1 MKRLD
6 ILNDVDYMFETELS
20 SNEVLQSIF
29 NLINEFI
36 DEYGI
41 QDECDAMWID
51 CNEST
56 FWTNAPSDYILIS
69 WTDEL
74 SPEENFPKYLIF
86 EDGNNICILNLEET
100 FGTGIK
106 GLEQWNELQ
115 YNEDALS
122 PLEPYIQKISVRNPD
137 ECANAVAKLFGN
149 EYGENIQLQDI
160 EDEYSEEVDESV
172 KLDTVESKFE
182 TNDLSKSKLVGE
194 LMDDPDEDEDEKQ
207 FKRRL
212 KKLGYTG
219 QQQGNEQGG
228 GPGGMFGESQIFK
241 GKALRIFEY
250 EYAKKEP
257 QPMDIVE
264 FQGDEAQVQA
274 INPDGTMT
282 LLLHGMTVDGVTKRQ
297 VKVLSY
303 ADLSTPLQFGKF
315 DRFGNPDF
323 TTNPWDDKVSKFHD
337 LNKVKVGLKVKDK
350 LYNESYAVFNDIVLK
365 NKYVRILNEDMES
378 VELMPLE
385 DVEIVHSDIDEWPYA
400 VIVIDQTDEE
410 PQRKI
415 KVNPVSYCNAK
426 TDDEDVE
433 ILMNPSSNSKP
444 TALKKK
450 FIRILT

>member
-1 MKRLD
+1 MKKLD
-6 ILNDVDYMFETELS
+6 ILNDVDYIFETESS
-20 SNEVLQSIF
+20 SNQVLHEVF

-36 DEYGI
+36 DEYNI
-41 QDECDAMWID
+41 QDECKAV
-51 CNEST
+51 
-56 FWTNAPSDYILIS
+56 WTNKTENINSEDTFSWDDAISDYITLY
-69 WTDEL
+69 WDKVL
-74 SPEENFPKYLIF
+74 PKYLIF
-86 EDGNNICILNLEET
+86 EDGINICILNLET
-100 FGTGIK
+100 TCGSGYTGLSCWQEIECHDEYP
-106 GLEQWNELQ
+106 LESLENYVHKINVNN
-115 YNEDALS
+115 YNEVGNTIA
-122 PLEPYIQKISVRNPD
+122 EIFNKEYD
-137 ECANAVAKLFGN
+137 EEIHLV
-149 EYGENIQLQDI
+149 DI
-160 EDEYSEEVDESV
+160 DESV
-172 KLDTVESKFE
+172 KLDKVESKFE

-194 LMDDPDEDEDEKQ
+194 LMDDPDEDEEDKQ

-219 QQQGNEQGG
+219 NQQNDNQG
-228 GPGGMFGESQIFK
+228 GPGGIFGENQIFK

-250 EYAKKEP
+250 AYAKKEP

-274 INPDGTMT
+274 INPDGTLT

-315 DRFGNPDF
+315 DKFGNPDF
-323 TTNPWDDKVSKFHD
+323 NTNPWDSKTTKFQD
-337 LNKVKVGLKVKDK
+337 LNKVKVGLKAMDK
-350 LYNESYAVFNDIVLK
+350 IYNESYAIFNDILAK
-365 NKYVRILNEDMES
+365 NRYVRVLNEDMES
-378 VELMPLE
+378 IELMPLE
-385 DVEIVHSDIDEWPYA
+385 DVEVLHSDIDEWPYA
-400 VIVIDQTDEE
+400 VIVIDQSDEE

-444 TALKKK
+444 TAIKKK

>member
-6 ILNDVDYMFETELS
+6 ILNDVDYIFETESS
-20 SNEVLQSIF
+20 SNQVLHEVF

-36 DEYGI
+36 DEYDI
-41 QDECDAMWID
+41 QDECKAI
-51 CNEST
+51 
-56 FWTNAPSDYILIS
+56 WTNKPENINSEDTFTPEDTFSWDNAISDYITLY
-69 WTDEL
+69 WDKVL
-74 SPEENFPKYLIF
+74 PKYLIF
-86 EDGNNICILNLEET
+86 EDGINICILNLEKT
-100 FGTGIK
+100 CGSGYA
-106 GLEQWNELQ
+106 GLSCWQEIECHDE
-115 YNEDALS
+115 Y
-122 PLEPYIQKISVRNPD
+122 PLEPLENYVHKINVNNYNEVGNAIAEIFNGEYD
-137 ECANAVAKLFGN
+137 E
-149 EYGENIQLQDI
+149 EIQLVDI
-160 EDEYSEEVDESV
+160 DESV
-172 KLDTVESKFE
+172 KLDKVESKFE

-194 LMDDPDEDEDEKQ
+194 LMDDPDEDEEDKQ

-219 QQQGNEQGG
+219 NQQNDNQG
-228 GPGGMFGESQIFK
+228 GPGGMFGENQIFK

-250 EYAKKEP
+250 AYAKKEP

-274 INPDGTMT
+274 INPDGTLT

-315 DRFGNPDF
+315 DKFGNPDF
-323 TTNPWDDKVSKFHD
+323 NTNPWDSKTTKFQD
-337 LNKVKVGLKVKDK
+337 LNKVKVGLKAMDK
-350 LYNESYAVFNDIVLK
+350 IYNESYAIFNDILAK
-365 NKYVRILNEDMES
+365 NRYVRVLNEDMES
-378 VELMPLE
+378 IELMPLE
-385 DVEIVHSDIDEWPYA
+385 DVEVLHSDIDEWPYA
-400 VIVIDQTDEE
+400 VIVIDQLDEE

-444 TALKKK
+444 TAIKKK

>member
-6 ILNDVDYMFETELS
+6 ILNDVDYIFETESS
-20 SNEVLQSIF
+20 SNQVLHEVF

-36 DEYGI
+36 DEYDI
-41 QDECDAMWID
+41 QDECKAI
-51 CNEST
+51 
-56 FWTNAPSDYILIS
+56 WTNKPENINSEDTFTPEDTFSWDNAISDYITLY
-69 WTDEL
+69 WDKVL
-74 SPEENFPKYLIF
+74 PKYLIF
-86 EDGNNICILNLEET
+86 EDGINICILNLEKT
-100 FGTGIK
+100 CGSGYTGLSCWQEIECHDEYP
-106 GLEQWNELQ
+106 LESLENYVHKINVNN
-115 YNEDALS
+115 YNEVGNAIA
-122 PLEPYIQKISVRNPD
+122 EIFNGEYD
-137 ECANAVAKLFGN
+137 E
-149 EYGENIQLQDI
+149 EIQLVDI
-160 EDEYSEEVDESV
+160 DESV
-172 KLDTVESKFE
+172 KLDKVESKFE

-194 LMDDPDEDEDEKQ
+194 LMDDPDEDEEDKQ

-219 QQQGNEQGG
+219 NQQNDNQG
-228 GPGGMFGESQIFK
+228 GPGGIFGENQIFK

-250 EYAKKEP
+250 AYAKKEP

-274 INPDGTMT
+274 INPDGTLT

-315 DRFGNPDF
+315 DKFGNPDF
-323 TTNPWDDKVSKFHD
+323 NTNPWDSKTTKFQD
-337 LNKVKVGLKVKDK
+337 LNKVKVGLKAMDK
-350 LYNESYAVFNDIVLK
+350 IYNESYAIFNDILAK
-365 NKYVRILNEDMES
+365 NRYVRILNEDMES
-378 VELMPLE
+378 IELMPLE
-385 DVEIVHSDIDEWPYA
+385 DVEVLHSDIDEWPYA
-400 VIVIDQTDEE
+400 VIVIDQSDEE

-444 TALKKK
+444 TAIKKK